1 MMSPG
6 MPGLLIYT
14 AAYIIDVQSNDQ
26 VVNVSRDTVQKYACT
41 RNLDRTMERCASPVL
56 FTC

>member
-14 AAYIIDVQSNDQ
+14 AAHITDVHSNDE
-26 VVNVSRDTVQKYACT
+26 VVNVSRDTIKKYACT

-56 FTC
+56 FAC